1 MPATT
6 SSSAPFQP
14 PVQTTTP
21 KTKERAELVRRTR
34 KLKQVLGVAM
44 HVVEAGKSI
53 GEAAVAV
60 SSLSA
65 GAGAGVPDHIE
76 IPERVFEFRA
86 LQPGSSSP
94 VTGQTHITGALVSTS
109 TQVHVDEPSE
119 TTTTPEVESPPSKES
134 TLPWYCSPVDMN
146 DNQDE

>member
-86 LQPGSSSP
+86 L
-94 VTGQTHITGALVSTS
+94 STS